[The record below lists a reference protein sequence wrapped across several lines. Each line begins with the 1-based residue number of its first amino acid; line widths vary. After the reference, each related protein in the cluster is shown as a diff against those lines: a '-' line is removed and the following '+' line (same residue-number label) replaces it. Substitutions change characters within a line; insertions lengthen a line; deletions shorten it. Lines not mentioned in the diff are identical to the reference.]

1 MRKRSVRESPTTRS
15 TFPRYSFGRMPPCCR
30 AYAWSAC
37 LPATSHAYDESHG
50 HRVAENGVEMAH
62 TRVDD
67 AVGGVE
73 HVAVGADGLA
83 TALLELLVAQLSTQ
97 QLDQRVHQVDVSL
110 QLRRT
115 FRRPALRVDRALH
128 YLLTPK
134 RRRPACAV
142 MLCSVYRSASHSR
155 LLCRIRVYRSA
166 YRR

>member
-1 MRKRSVRESPTTRS
+1 
-15 TFPRYSFGRMPPCCR
+15 MPLLFH
-30 AYAWSAC
+30 S
-37 LPATSHAYDESHG
+37 YDEPCGDS
-50 HRVAENGVEMAH
+50 VSEDGVKVTHAG
-62 TRVDD
+62 VDD

-73 HVAVGADGLA
+73 HVAAGADGLA
-83 TALLELLVAQLSTQ
+83 TALLELLVAQLPAQ
-97 QLDQRVHQVDVSL
+97 QLDQRVHQIDVSL

-115 FRRPALRVDRALH
+115 LRRLPLRVDRPLH

-134 RRRPACAV
+134 RRLPAWAV